1 MDMCSE
7 SLSSLWIAFLRA
19 IGFCRINHQRD
30 ALWSAEDMIGK
41 SIAKI
46 ETKIQAVR
54 AVIGKTADT
63 ARLAHSA
70 GNRAGARSQILR
82 LRRMQGQERQLLN
95 LHDSLEA
102 QRDAI
107 GCTELNETMLH
118 ALKGSTQALAQLQKH
133 SQVQDVS
140 HVDFIRQELDDQ
152 LRTAHEIT
160 ESVSTPLGYAID
172 DYSLD
177 DDALDAAIMDLVS
190 VDEAPTHV
198 VRDRSTEG
206 VAADTVPKIPQCT
219 LEVLGEPEAAQLVL
233 ASE

>member
-7 SLSSLWIAFLRA
+7 SLSSLWISFLRA

-54 AVIGKTADT
+54 ALIGKTADT
-63 ARLAHSA
+63 ARLAHTT

-107 GCTELNETMLH
+107 AGWRRSAEP
-118 ALKGSTQALAQLQKH
+118 
-133 SQVQDVS
+133 
-140 HVDFIRQELDDQ
+140 
-152 LRTAHEIT
+152 LR
-160 ESVSTPLGYAID
+160 
-172 DYSLD
+172 
-177 DDALDAAIMDLVS
+177 
-190 VDEAPTHV
+190 
-198 VRDRSTEG
+198 
-206 VAADTVPKIPQCT
+206 
-219 LEVLGEPEAAQLVL
+219 
-233 ASE
+233 AS